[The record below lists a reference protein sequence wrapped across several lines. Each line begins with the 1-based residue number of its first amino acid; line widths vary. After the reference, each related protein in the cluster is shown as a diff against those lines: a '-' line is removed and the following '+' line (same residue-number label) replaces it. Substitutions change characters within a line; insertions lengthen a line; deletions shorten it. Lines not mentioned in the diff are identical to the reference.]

1 MSTAMNRYQKLS
13 DKIFHL
19 QNLELK
25 NPGRVENLEYDLD
38 NLSNDMEK
46 SIKDFSDKSEYI
58 QKEIMA
64 LDSSYQSKMQ
74 LKELNQNK
82 IKNELKKAEET
93 LAFMIASHK
102 DAVTKHIDK
111 VCSNMEKEL
120 NDMITK
126 QKSDKESLYERIEK
140 LKNIA
145 EKEIPKM
152 KEESENF
159 KKDSNDSVNTLRQ
172 MLKDIFGTRPRTK
185 EFLIGYP
192 MIMCLIYFGKHK
204 LYIPLSVL
212 ATVGPVSVIN
222 TFTHTHTPLM
232 ISIKRSL
239 WGVVVGFVIG
249 LILIGIVKV
258 CINIFKVGYKKYQ
271 TMNGEI

>member
-38 NLSNDMEK
+38 ILSNDMEK
-46 SIKDFSDKSEYI
+46 SLKDFSDKSKYI

-102 DAVTKHIDK
+102 DAVTKHIDE

-120 NDMITK
+120 NDMIMK
-126 QKSDKESLYERIEK
+126 QKSDKDSLYERIEK

-145 EKEIPKM
+145 EKEIPKL
-152 KEESENF
+152 KEDSENF
-159 KKDSNDSVNTLRQ
+159 KKESNDSINTLRQ
-172 MLKDIFGTRPRTK
+172 MLKEEFDYSFNLVCFYYIIF
-185 EFLIGYP
+185 
-192 MIMCLIYFGKHK
+192 
-204 LYIPLSVL
+204 
-212 ATVGPVSVIN
+212 
-222 TFTHTHTPLM
+222 
-232 ISIKRSL
+232 
-239 WGVVVGFVIG
+239 
-249 LILIGIVKV
+249 
-258 CINIFKVGYKKYQ
+258 IFKKQKLQEKKVKQ
-271 TMNGEI
+271 SSLRIFNKR

>member
-102 DAVTKHIDK
+102 DEVTKHIDK

-172 MLKDIFGTRPRTK
+172 MLKEEFEYSFNLVCFYYIIFIFK
-185 EFLIGYP
+185 
-192 MIMCLIYFGKHK
+192 KQK
-204 LYIPLSVL
+204 LQEKKV
-212 ATVGPVSVIN
+212 
-222 TFTHTHTPLM
+222 
-232 ISIKRSL
+232 KRSSL
-239 WGVVVGFVIG
+239 R
-249 LILIGIVKV
+249 
-258 CINIFKVGYKKYQ
+258 IF
-271 TMNGEI
+271 NER

>member
-1 MSTAMNRYQKLS
+1 MNRYQKLS

-38 NLSNDMEK
+38 ILSNDMEK
-46 SIKDFSDKSEYI
+46 SLKDFSDKSKYI

-102 DAVTKHIDK
+102 DAVTKHIDE

-120 NDMITK
+120 NDMIMK
-126 QKSDKESLYERIEK
+126 QKSDKDSLYERIEK

-145 EKEIPKM
+145 EKEIPKL
-152 KEESENF
+152 KEDSENF
-159 KKDSNDSVNTLRQ
+159 KKESNDSINTLRQ
-172 MLKDIFGTRPRTK
+172 MLKEEFDYSFNLVCFYYIIF
-185 EFLIGYP
+185 
-192 MIMCLIYFGKHK
+192 
-204 LYIPLSVL
+204 
-212 ATVGPVSVIN
+212 
-222 TFTHTHTPLM
+222 
-232 ISIKRSL
+232 
-239 WGVVVGFVIG
+239 
-249 LILIGIVKV
+249 
-258 CINIFKVGYKKYQ
+258 IFKKQKLQEKKVKQ
-271 TMNGEI
+271 SSLRIFNKR

>member
-46 SIKDFSDKSEYI
+46 RIKDFSDKSEYI

-172 MLKDIFGTRPRTK
+172 MLKEEFEYSFNLVCFYYIIFIFK
-185 EFLIGYP
+185 
-192 MIMCLIYFGKHK
+192 KQK
-204 LYIPLSVL
+204 LQEKKV
-212 ATVGPVSVIN
+212 
-222 TFTHTHTPLM
+222 
-232 ISIKRSL
+232 KRSSL
-239 WGVVVGFVIG
+239 R
-249 LILIGIVKV
+249 
-258 CINIFKVGYKKYQ
+258 IF
-271 TMNGEI
+271 NER

>member
-46 SIKDFSDKSEYI
+46 SIKDFSDNSEYI

-172 MLKDIFGTRPRTK
+172 MLKEEFEYSFNLVCFYYIIFIFK
-185 EFLIGYP
+185 
-192 MIMCLIYFGKHK
+192 KQK
-204 LYIPLSVL
+204 LQEKKV
-212 ATVGPVSVIN
+212 
-222 TFTHTHTPLM
+222 
-232 ISIKRSL
+232 KRSSL
-239 WGVVVGFVIG
+239 R
-249 LILIGIVKV
+249 
-258 CINIFKVGYKKYQ
+258 IF
-271 TMNGEI
+271 NER

>member
-38 NLSNDMEK
+38 ILSNDMEK
-46 SIKDFSDKSEYI
+46 SLKDFSDKSEYI

-102 DAVTKHIDK
+102 DAVTKHIDE

-120 NDMITK
+120 NDMIMK
-126 QKSDKESLYERIEK
+126 QKSDKDSLYERIEK

-145 EKEIPKM
+145 EKEIPKL
-152 KEESENF
+152 KEDSENF
-159 KKDSNDSVNTLRQ
+159 KKESNDSINTLRQ
-172 MLKDIFGTRPRTK
+172 MLKEEFDYSFNLVCFYYIIF
-185 EFLIGYP
+185 
-192 MIMCLIYFGKHK
+192 
-204 LYIPLSVL
+204 
-212 ATVGPVSVIN
+212 
-222 TFTHTHTPLM
+222 
-232 ISIKRSL
+232 
-239 WGVVVGFVIG
+239 
-249 LILIGIVKV
+249 
-258 CINIFKVGYKKYQ
+258 IFKKQKLQEKKVKQ
-271 TMNGEI
+271 SSLRIFNKR

>member
-1 MSTAMNRYQKLS
+1 MNRYQKLS

-38 NLSNDMEK
+38 ILSNDMEK
-46 SIKDFSDKSEYI
+46 SLKDFSDKSEYI

-102 DAVTKHIDK
+102 DAVTKHIDE

-120 NDMITK
+120 NDMIMK
-126 QKSDKESLYERIEK
+126 QKSDKDSLYERIEK

-145 EKEIPKM
+145 EKEIPKL
-152 KEESENF
+152 KEDSENF
-159 KKDSNDSVNTLRQ
+159 KKESNDSINTLRQ
-172 MLKDIFGTRPRTK
+172 MLKEEFDYSFNLVCFYYIIF
-185 EFLIGYP
+185 
-192 MIMCLIYFGKHK
+192 
-204 LYIPLSVL
+204 
-212 ATVGPVSVIN
+212 
-222 TFTHTHTPLM
+222 
-232 ISIKRSL
+232 
-239 WGVVVGFVIG
+239 
-249 LILIGIVKV
+249 
-258 CINIFKVGYKKYQ
+258 IFKKQKLQEKKVKQ
-271 TMNGEI
+271 SSLRIFNKR

>member
-38 NLSNDMEK
+38 ILSNDMEK
-46 SIKDFSDKSEYI
+46 SLKDFSDKSEYI

-102 DAVTKHIDK
+102 DAVTKHIDE

-120 NDMITK
+120 NDMIMK
-126 QKSDKESLYERIEK
+126 QKSDKDSLYERIEK

-145 EKEIPKM
+145 EKEIPKL
-152 KEESENF
+152 KEDSENF
-159 KKDSNDSVNTLRQ
+159 EKESNDSINTLRQ
-172 MLKDIFGTRPRTK
+172 MLKEEFDYSFNLVCFYYIIF
-185 EFLIGYP
+185 
-192 MIMCLIYFGKHK
+192 
-204 LYIPLSVL
+204 
-212 ATVGPVSVIN
+212 
-222 TFTHTHTPLM
+222 
-232 ISIKRSL
+232 
-239 WGVVVGFVIG
+239 
-249 LILIGIVKV
+249 
-258 CINIFKVGYKKYQ
+258 IFKKQKLQEKKVKQ
-271 TMNGEI
+271 SSLRIFNKR

>member
-1 MSTAMNRYQKLS
+1 MNRYQKLS

-145 EKEIPKM
+145 EKEIPKL
-152 KEESENF
+152 KEDSENF

-172 MLKDIFGTRPRTK
+172 MLKEEFEYSFNLVCFYYIIFIFK
-185 EFLIGYP
+185 
-192 MIMCLIYFGKHK
+192 KQK
-204 LYIPLSVL
+204 LQEKKV
-212 ATVGPVSVIN
+212 
-222 TFTHTHTPLM
+222 
-232 ISIKRSL
+232 KRSSL
-239 WGVVVGFVIG
+239 R
-249 LILIGIVKV
+249 
-258 CINIFKVGYKKYQ
+258 IF
-271 TMNGEI
+271 NER

>member
-38 NLSNDMEK
+38 ILSNDMEK
-46 SIKDFSDKSEYI
+46 SLKDFSDKSEYI

-102 DAVTKHIDK
+102 DAVTKHIDE

-120 NDMITK
+120 NDMIMK
-126 QKSDKESLYERIEK
+126 QKSDKDSLYERIEK

-145 EKEIPKM
+145 EKEIPKL
-152 KEESENF
+152 KEDSENS
-159 KKDSNDSVNTLRQ
+159 KKESNDSINTLRQ
-172 MLKDIFGTRPRTK
+172 MLKEEFDYSFNLVCFYYIIF
-185 EFLIGYP
+185 
-192 MIMCLIYFGKHK
+192 
-204 LYIPLSVL
+204 
-212 ATVGPVSVIN
+212 
-222 TFTHTHTPLM
+222 
-232 ISIKRSL
+232 
-239 WGVVVGFVIG
+239 
-249 LILIGIVKV
+249 
-258 CINIFKVGYKKYQ
+258 IFKKQKLQEKKVKQ
-271 TMNGEI
+271 SSLRIFNKR

>member
-145 EKEIPKM
+145 EKKKKKM

-172 MLKDIFGTRPRTK
+172 MLKEEFEYSFNLVCFYYIIFIFK
-185 EFLIGYP
+185 
-192 MIMCLIYFGKHK
+192 KQK
-204 LYIPLSVL
+204 LQEKKV
-212 ATVGPVSVIN
+212 
-222 TFTHTHTPLM
+222 
-232 ISIKRSL
+232 KRSSL
-239 WGVVVGFVIG
+239 R
-249 LILIGIVKV
+249 
-258 CINIFKVGYKKYQ
+258 IF
-271 TMNGEI
+271 NER

>member
-1 MSTAMNRYQKLS
+1 MNRYQKLS

-38 NLSNDMEK
+38 ILSNDMEK
-46 SIKDFSDKSEYI
+46 SLKDFSDKSEYI

-102 DAVTKHIDK
+102 DAVTKHIDE

-120 NDMITK
+120 NDMIMK
-126 QKSDKESLYERIEK
+126 QKSDKDSLYERIEK

-145 EKEIPKM
+145 EKEIPKL
-152 KEESENF
+152 KEDSENF
-159 KKDSNDSVNTLRQ
+159 EKESNDSINTLRQ
-172 MLKDIFGTRPRTK
+172 MLKEEFDYSFNLVCFYYIIF
-185 EFLIGYP
+185 
-192 MIMCLIYFGKHK
+192 
-204 LYIPLSVL
+204 
-212 ATVGPVSVIN
+212 
-222 TFTHTHTPLM
+222 
-232 ISIKRSL
+232 
-239 WGVVVGFVIG
+239 
-249 LILIGIVKV
+249 
-258 CINIFKVGYKKYQ
+258 IFKKQKLQEKKVKQ
-271 TMNGEI
+271 SSLRIFNKR

>member
-1 MSTAMNRYQKLS
+1 
-13 DKIFHL
+13 
-19 QNLELK
+19 
-25 NPGRVENLEYDLD
+25 
-38 NLSNDMEK
+38 
-46 SIKDFSDKSEYI
+46 
-58 QKEIMA
+58 MA
-64 LDSSYQSKMQ
+64 LDSSYKSKMQ

-159 KKDSNDSVNTLRQ
+159 KKDSNDNVNTLRQ
-172 MLKDIFGTRPRTK
+172 MLKEAKFIEDIQRT
-185 EFLIGYP
+185 
-192 MIMCLIYFGKHK
+192 MND
-204 LYIPLSVL
+204 
-212 ATVGPVSVIN
+212 IN
-222 TFTHTHTPLM
+222 TKL
-232 ISIKRSL
+232 KKAKEERYYY
-239 WGVVVGFVIG
+239 
-249 LILIGIVKV
+249 LI
-258 CINIFKVGYKKYQ
+258 
-271 TMNGEI
+271 